1 MSHLRD
7 DYKELVELAL
17 IYVGIKPSL
26 GITIKR
32 PGAVSKARWMS
43 KVIYALKIC
52 LLSKQNSIKEIID
65 STQLK
70 KLKRFVEFCVNCYI
84 PYWINCT
91 VASAAPGN
99 DLDLINTLE
108 VYKSVQISL
117 VFGF

>member
-1 MSHLRD
+1 
-7 DYKELVELAL
+7 
-17 IYVGIKPSL
+17 
-26 GITIKR
+26 
-32 PGAVSKARWMS
+32 MS

-108 VYKSVQISL
+108 VYKSTDKLCATAALNAMNRHLWYL
-117 VFGF
+117 VEELIL